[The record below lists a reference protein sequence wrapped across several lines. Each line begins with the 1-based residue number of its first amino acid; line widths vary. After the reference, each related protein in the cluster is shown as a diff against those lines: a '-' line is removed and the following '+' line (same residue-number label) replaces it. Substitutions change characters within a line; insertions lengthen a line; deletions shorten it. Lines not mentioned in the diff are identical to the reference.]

1 VLDEVDRGEVGREL
15 DAANT
20 SPQHAAIGEDGLLPS
35 GAVMPAKP
43 SLQPLAADERIE
55 AMDVLRGWAL
65 LGILLMNIEAFAG
78 PLVEAM
84 SGLDPDLAGID
95 RIVDAA
101 IYLLVQGKF
110 YLLFSLLFGM
120 GFAVMLSRAGAAG
133 RAFGA
138 VYLRRTLALMAI
150 GVVHLVLI
158 WSGDILTAYALLALP
173 MLLFFRDAS
182 VERLVGWSIILQL
195 ASAMLTVLVA
205 VLAQRALQ
213 DPAMAA
219 NMQQASRHDADALL
233 AAIRAERLALGSG
246 DYAAA
251 VAYRWSEASGIWMFL
266 IFTGGQILGM
276 FLLGAAFVHSGA
288 IAQPHRFAGLYAG
301 LRRIALPL
309 GAVATLASFA
319 LVPSMDLGRT
329 DAVATVAQVLNMIGA
344 PLMALGYLAWL
355 LRGLESPLRRA
366 LQWVAPAGRMALTN
380 YLGQSVVCTLV
391 FYHYGLG
398 YFERLPRAWQVPF
411 AIALFAVQV
420 LLSRWWLAHFR
431 FGPLEWLWRAATYL
445 RWPPMR
451 RASAVRDAR

>member
-1 VLDEVDRGEVGREL
+1 
-15 DAANT
+15 
-20 SPQHAAIGEDGLLPS
+20 
-35 GAVMPAKP
+35 MPATP
-43 SLQPLAADERIE
+43 TLQPLAGDERIE

-65 LGILLMNIEAFAG
+65 LGILLMNIEGFAG
-78 PLVEAM
+78 PLIEAL
-84 SGLDPDLAGID
+84 SGLDPDLTGVD
-95 RIVDAA
+95 RIADAA
-101 IYLLVQGKF
+101 ICLLVQGKF

-120 GFAVMLSRAGAAG
+120 GFAVMLTRADAAG
-133 RAFGA
+133 RSFAA
-138 VYLRRTLALMAI
+138 VYLRRTLALLAI
-150 GVVHLVLI
+150 GLIHLILI

-173 MLLFFRDAS
+173 MLLFFRDAP
-182 VERLVGWSIILQL
+182 VERLIGWSIVLQL

-205 VLAQRALQ
+205 VLTQRALQ
-213 DPAMAA
+213 DPAVAA
-219 NMQQASRHDADALL
+219 SMQQASRHDAEALL
-233 AAIRAERLALGSG
+233 AAIRADRLALGAG

-251 VAYRWSEASGIWMFL
+251 VAYRWSEVSGLMLFL

-288 IAQPHRFAGLYAG
+288 IAQPERFPGLYAG

-319 LVPSMDLGRT
+319 LVPTMDLGRT
-329 DAVATVAQVLNMIGA
+329 DAIATVAQVLNMIGA

-355 LRGLESPLRRA
+355 LRGLASPLRRA

-411 AIALFAVQV
+411 AVALFVVQV
-420 LLSRWWLAHFR
+420 LLSRWWLARFR
-431 FGPLEWLWRAATYL
+431 FGPMEWLWRAATYL

-451 RASAVRDAR
+451 HASALREAP